1 MKTKL
6 SSVILFC
13 LLLLFV
19 SSPRPAA
26 ALPQEEDDLRRIWN
40 KKFLEARQKNETVAA
55 KGRTGKGAKTGKPMP
70 SQSTLTTAA
79 ALRKLPGDLVGVT
92 LWRLAENS
100 SQNRK
105 DLPLIQVR
113 QPNGNMN
120 SLIAERVFADTAF
133 TPNQLVRIGIEVP
146 REKQGYLYVIDREV
160 YADGSMSEPYLI
172 FPSRSTPAGGNQVA
186 AGKIIYVP
194 AQGDP
199 NPYFHIQRNRSD
211 QISELLTII
220 VTPTPLNVRPG
231 PPDAPAE
238 LNPTMVAR
246 WEQEWGGRTER
257 RELAGGAGLAWTRT
271 EKEAGEGRRKLVQSD
286 PLPQTVYFVAG
297 NRGDHTLVQVPL
309 KIAP

>member
-1 MKTKL
+1 MKTIL
-6 SSVILFC
+6 SSVILICF
-13 LLLLFV
+13 FAY
-19 SSPRPAA
+19 SPRPAA

-40 KKFLEARQKNETVAA
+40 KKFIEARQKNERVAA
-55 KGRTGKGAKTGKPMP
+55 KGRAGSGAKTGKPMP

-79 ALRKLPGDLVGVT
+79 ALQKLPGDLVGVT
-92 LWRLAENS
+92 LWRLAENNP
-100 SQNRK
+100 QNRK

-113 QPNGNMN
+113 QANGNVN

-186 AGKIIYVP
+186 AGRIIYVP

-199 NPYFHIQRNRSD
+199 NPYFHIQRNRAD
-211 QISELLTII
+211 QVSELLTII

-238 LNPTMVAR
+238 LDATMVAR
-246 WEQEWGGRTER
+246 WEQKWGGRTER
-257 RELAGGAGLAWTRT
+257 RELAGGAGLAWTRI

-309 KIAP
+309 KIAR